1 MKLEHGFHTPFFA
14 QKTIRISPVSNT
26 GKSAD
31 NRMLA

>member
-1 MKLEHGFHTPFFA
+1 MKPENGFHTPFFA

-31 NRMLA
+31 NCVLA